1 MLKPGYN
8 IKLDQD
14 TLSSDGLGALV
25 ALDVR
30 CCKNGAA
37 DEAVIALGRVPS
49 INPAE
54 GAEVSIEL
62 GWDGDVE
69 TVFTGTVEAVESG
82 IGGMEIVCLGNE
94 MKMVRA
100 RSDRAFVNQNA
111 GQVVKALADDAG
123 VTTDTVEDGID
134 LPFYM
139 ADSSMTFYDHALG
152 LARRCG
158 FDLYTTPEGK
168 LIFAS
173 FAVLLAD
180 HTYRYGA
187 EILDASIEQGTPL
200 DSVGVVPESPA
211 SSSGADTASW
221 FVKDPSPHQVLA
233 GSGAATLLLSDV
245 LLRTKEAADTAAKAG
260 LSFSQRD
267 AVFGHVELMGS
278 PDLKLGE
285 AVELTS
291 VPDEG
296 VDGLYQVMSVR
307 HRLDRR
313 RGFRTV
319 AGLGGMP
326 SGGLL

>member
-14 TLSSDGLGALV
+14 TLSSDGLGALM

-37 DEAVIALGRVPS
+37 DEAIIALGRVPS
-49 INPAE
+49 INPSE
-54 GAEVSIEL
+54 GAKVSIEL

-69 TVFTGTVEAVESG
+69 AVFTGTVEAVESG

-94 MKMVRA
+94 MKMVRT

-111 GQVVKALADDAG
+111 GEVVKALADEAN
-123 VTTDTVEDGID
+123 VATATIEDGID

-139 ADSSMTFYDHALG
+139 AYSSMTFYDHALG

-158 FDLYTTPEGK
+158 FDLYTTPEGG

-173 FAVLLAD
+173 FAVMLAD
-180 HTYRYGA
+180 HIYRYGA

-211 SSSGADTASW
+211 SSSGAETASW

-233 GSGAATLLLSDV
+233 GSGAATLLLSDA
-245 LLRTKEAADTAAKAG
+245 LLKTKEAADTAAKAG

-278 PDLKLGE
+278 PDVKLGE
-285 AVELTS
+285 AVQLMS

-313 RGFRTV
+313 HGFRTV